1 MRLKPE
7 LGIMI
12 KIALAVGT
20 FLTSYGIVHAD
31 EVTPPPRGRRRR
43 SGRVWPGR
51 DPAHADYRAGVRLSD
66 GTLITTNS
74 AQADPRFAGRARA
87 LDREPVGARRLAAQ
101 RCPRRF
107 VPLITENLDRCK

>member
-20 FLTSYGIVHAD
+20 FLTSYGI
-31 EVTPPPRGRRRR
+31 
-43 SGRVWPGR
+43 
-51 DPAHADYRAGVRLSD
+51 
-66 GTLITTNS
+66 
-74 AQADPRFAGRARA
+74 
-87 LDREPVGARRLAAQ
+87 GARRLAAQ

>member
-31 EVTPPPRGRRRR
+31 EVTPPPRGRRAAAV
-43 SGRVWPGR
+43 GFG
-51 DPAHADYRAGVRLSD
+51 
-66 GTLITTNS
+66 
-74 AQADPRFAGRARA
+74 
-87 LDREPVGARRLAAQ
+87 LDEIQ
-101 RCPRRF
+101 RTRII
-107 VPLITENLDRCK
+107 VQEYG